1 MKNKEL
7 VLRRIQTLQGRLKQ
21 LKNAAGFQNVDEVNR
36 ILIEMNDLV
45 EESDTSRFWIR
56 GRQSEV

>member
-21 LKNAAGFQNVDEVNR
+21 LKNAAGFQNVNEVNR
-36 ILIEMNDLV
+36 ILIEMDDLL
-45 EESDTSRFWIR
+45 EDLYSIIER
-56 GRQSEV
+56 EN

>member
-21 LKNAAGFQNVDEVNR
+21 LKNAAGFQNVNEVNR
-36 ILIEMNDLV
+36 ILIEMDDLI
-45 EESDTSRFWIR
+45 EDLYSIISR
-56 GRQSEV
+56 EN

>member
-21 LKNAAGFQNVDEVNR
+21 LKNATGFNNVDEVNR
-36 ILIEMNDLV
+36 ILIEMNDLI
-45 EESDTSRFWIR
+45 EDLYSII
-56 GRQSEV
+56 GREN

>member
-21 LKNAAGFQNVDEVNR
+21 LKNAAGFQNVNEVNR
-36 ILIEMNDLV
+36 ILIEMNDLL
-45 EESDTSRFWIR
+45 EDLYSIINREN
-56 GRQSEV
+56 

>member
-21 LKNAAGFQNVDEVNR
+21 LKNAAGFQNVNEVNR
-36 ILIEMNDLV
+36 ILIEMDDLL
-45 EESDTSRFWIR
+45 EDLYSII
-56 GRQSEV
+56 GREN